1 MLLDVIGAS
10 VRANTT
16 RFFANLSLQRAK
28 LVRSVV

>member
-28 LVRSVV
+28 LVLSVV